1 MMRAFNTAHPQKTQ
15 IKRTLMPQTNRYEQ
29 QFLDALKSIFV
40 GAKVEGE
47 SGYINLMKIKAGYF
61 EKGVFPQLL
70 KDIDAACKPFEKG
83 FREELF
89 DKLYDFFRHYF
100 SESGSIYFRNTAQHH
115 NIYEKVY
122 TDDRDVMLF
131 WKTHMLYYVK
141 TDRLFNSMDVEVD
154 GEKFFFDVSGMELKR
169 ANEKRELTYTFKSI
183 KDGKIT
189 LTVGYSE
196 KGRKT
201 KVDEII
207 SAVKAKGMTPAEETL
222 EKAFRVFE
230 KQSEVDYFINKNA
243 KAFLQ
248 EQFDL
253 WLYQYVFKGGSVFN
267 ETRLQQLQAIKE
279 IAYKII
285 DFIAQFE
292 DELARVW
299 NKPKFVLNSNYVIT
313 LDKIA
318 NGDEALLKK
327 IFKHK
332 GMKDQVAEWQ
342 EFGMVDKKFKLD
354 LVLEKNLLKEPAN
367 PQYQYLPLDTRY
379 FKDLE
384 LDILALF
391 DDLDASL
398 DGWLIH
404 SENYQALNTL
414 LPKIRGQVD
423 VIYIDP
429 PYNTDAGPID
439 YANTYRNASWLSLIE
454 NRLTI
459 AKQLLSLS
467 GVICVT
473 IDDYQ
478 VHELASLLNDKFGR
492 TNQLG
497 VAVIR
502 NNPSGRSTVKGF
514 SICHE
519 YAFFYQ
525 NTDAATLARLPRS
538 EKQLE
543 RFTVEEGEHVN
554 WQNFRKGG
562 GAVTYRTERP
572 KQYYPIYVNP
582 KDKTLR
588 VPTLSWNSNK
598 REWEVLETPAK
609 GELILWPIDERSKER
624 IWSLNHQSAIES
636 INDLEVRNSRDGGVQ
651 IFRRHKPSEGVL
663 PRSWWDKNIYAARE
677 YGSATLK
684 NLFGESDSFSFAK
697 SPFAVQD
704 SIWVAG
710 LGEESNGLVLDFF
723 AGSGTTA
730 HAVMNLNRA
739 DEGNRKYILVEMGEH
754 FNTVILPRVK
764 KIAFSDKWKNGE
776 AQEGKGISHFVKYFE
791 LEQYEDTL
799 RKAQYEDAPLFV
811 GTQDAYT
818 SYAFLR
824 DLKLLEAVK
833 VDKKKNKV
841 EVKLEKLYEGIDL
854 AETLSCL
861 TGKWIKRI
869 TKDSVEFQD
878 GTTASLSAPEW
889 NDVKPLV
896 WW

>member
-1 MMRAFNTAHPQKTQ
+1 MT
-15 IKRTLMPQTNRYEQ
+15 YEQ
-29 QFLDALKSIFV
+29 QFLEALKSIFI

-47 SGYINLMKIKAGYF
+47 SGYINLMKIKASYF
-61 EKGVFPQLL
+61 ENGVFPQLM
-70 KDIDAACKPFEKG
+70 KDIDAACKALEKG

-89 DKLYDFFRHYF
+89 DKLYDFFQHYF

-169 ANEKRELTYTFKSI
+169 ANEKRELTYTFKSYR
-183 KDGKIT
+183 DGKTT

-201 KVDEII
+201 KVDDILK
-207 SAVKAKGMTPAEETL
+207 AVKAKGVTLDEETL

-243 KAFLQ
+243 RAFLC

-253 WLYQYVFKGGSVFN
+253 WMYQYLFKGESVFN

-279 IAYKII
+279 TAYKII

-292 DELARVW
+292 DELVRVW
-299 NKPKFVLNSNYVIT
+299 NKPKFVLNSNYIVT
-313 LDKIA
+313 LDKMA
-318 NGDEALLKK
+318 NGNQVLLRK

-332 GMKDQVAEWQ
+332 GMKDQIAEWQ
-342 EFGMVDKKFKLD
+342 ELGMVDNTFKPE
-354 LVLEKNLLKEPAN
+354 LVLEKDLVGEPLQR
-367 PQYQYLPLDTRY
+367 QYQYLPLDTKY

-404 SENYQALNTL
+404 SENYQAVNTL
-414 LPKIRGQVD
+414 LPKFREKVKA
-423 VIYIDP
+423 IYIDP

-439 YANTYRNASWLSLIE
+439 YANNYRNASWLTLLE
-454 NRLTI
+454 NRLTLSRH
-459 AKQLLSLS
+459 LLSDS
-467 GVICVT
+467 GIICVT

-478 VHELASLLNDKFGR
+478 IHELGKLLDNIYGR
-492 TNQLG
+492 EHQLG
-497 VAVIR
+497 VVVIR
-502 NNPSGRSTVKGF
+502 NNPSGRSTVKGI
-514 SICHE
+514 SVSHE
-519 YAFFYQ
+519 YAFFFQ
-525 NTDAATLARLPRS
+525 KTDSASLSRMPRTD
-538 EKQLE
+538 KQLE
-543 RFTVEEGEHVN
+543 RFSVEDGERVN

-572 KQYYPIYVNP
+572 KQFYPVYVNTE
-582 KDKTLR
+582 KKTIR
-588 VPTLSWNSNK
+588 IPALSWNSKN
-598 REWEVLETPAK
+598 REWYVLEEPK
-609 GELILWPIDERSKER
+609 QDEVVLLPIDEKGKER
-624 IWSLNHQSAIES
+624 VWSLNHYSAIE
-636 INDLEVRNSRDGGVQ
+636 NTKDLEVRSLRDGSIQ
-651 IFRRHKPSEGVL
+651 IFRRHIPTEGVL
-663 PRSWWDKNIYAARE
+663 PRSWWDKNTYAARE

-684 NLFGESDSFSFAK
+684 NLFGETSPFSFAK
-697 SPFAVQD
+697 SPYAVQD
-704 SIWVAG
+704 CLWIAG
-710 LGEESNGLVLDFF
+710 LDDDSDNLAVDFF
-723 AGSGTTA
+723 AGSGTTG
-730 HAVMNLNRA
+730 HAVMNLNR
-739 DEGNRKYILVEMGEH
+739 DDSGERKYLLVEIGEH
-754 FNTVILPRVK
+754 FNTVILPRIK
-764 KIAFSDKWKNGE
+764 KVVFSDNWKDGKP
-776 AQEGKGISHFVKYFE
+776 QQGKGLSHFAKYFE

-799 RKAQYEDAPLFV
+799 RKARYEDAPLFA
-811 GTQDAYT
+811 GTEDAYT
-818 SYAFLR
+818 SYVFLR
-824 DLKLLEAVK
+824 DLKLLDAVK
-833 VDKKKNKV
+833 VDKKRNKV
-841 EVKLEKLYEGIDL
+841 EVDLEKLYSGIDL

-869 TKDSVEFQD
+869 TKDTVEFED
-878 GTTASLSAPEW
+878 GTTASLSEPKWE
-889 NDVKPLV
+889 DVKPLI